1 MAKTKQPKS
10 PGIARWILERII
22 QSGIRYGALGDL
34 EEQFL
39 HKYRTC
45 SPFKARLSYWLQI
58 PAALPGFF
66 KNTLYWSFAMTGNYL
81 RLFFRLMK
89 KHKGYSFINFAGLT
103 LGIGI
108 FMMILLFVQ
117 HELSIDKHHENSDRI
132 YRVQGEN
139 GRQLSTA
146 PAVGKWIA
154 ENIIEAEKVVRFKF
168 RHDYLAKYR
177 PDNDPSRE
185 KTIVVRDFGWA
196 DPTVFDIFSF
206 PLIAGNPG
214 TALQD
219 PFALVLTE
227 SVAQRLFGSENP
239 LGKTIEIN
247 NRHEYHVT
255 AVIEDLKRTHLRFDV
270 LAPFANLGKIIG
282 QSELDSFDSW
292 NLATFVLLP
301 ENHDTA
307 AVAGKITDLFHDRLK
322 ELWNVDFVFDL
333 FPLEDIFFAAGSSY
347 RNHGSRPLVFVFMAV
362 AVFILLIACVNF
374 LNLSTARASLRAK
387 EVGIKKVV
395 GSTRKRLIIQFLG
408 ESVLFS
414 IISLVAAVGL
424 ASLFLPE
431 FNRLMQRSL
440 SMDYFFDP
448 LILLVFTAG
457 TVLVGILAGIYPAFY
472 LSAFRPVSV
481 LKGERT
487 KGIRSGI
494 FRKVLISFQFT
505 VSIILIIATLVVFK
519 QIQYIRNKDLGFQK
533 EHIVYMEI
541 ARNRDIRDNKQ
552 AFKDRLMQHPR
563 IQNVTYSQGRPGLVY
578 NWEGFEHKGVRN
590 GYAIFTVDPDYVD
603 VYGLEILAGR
613 NFSREMST
621 DPYRTCLLNEAA
633 VRRLGLENPVGTI
646 LRHDDLGGSSFP
658 VKDVEIIGVVR
669 DFHYQSLRYEIHPMM
684 FGWNDPWLWMVS
696 VKIAAER
703 VPETLVHIEKTW
715 KEFSPGFPLDFH
727 FIDDLV
733 DSQYRN
739 EERLAKTIGYFA
751 ALGIFI
757 ACLGLFGL
765 ASFLAEQRTKEI
777 GVRKV
782 LGASVGGILMLLSKE
797 FSKWVLAGNIVAWP
811 LAYYASN
818 IWLADFAYRTDIGVW
833 PFLTAAVIALI
844 VAVMTVGYRSI
855 RAATTNPVDS
865 LRYE

>member
-1 MAKTKQPKS
+1 VTKKLKP
-10 PGIARWILERII
+10 PRLARWILERII

-39 HKYRTC
+39 GNFHTG
-45 SPFKARLSYWLQI
+45 SLFKAQLRYWLQI
-58 PAALPGFF
+58 PAALPAFF
-66 KNTLYWSFAMTGNYL
+66 KNTLYWSFTMTGNYL
-81 RLFFRLMK
+81 RVFFRLIK
-89 KHKGYSFINFAGLT
+89 KHKGFSFINFAGLT

-117 HELSIDKHHENSDRI
+117 HELSIDKHHENSGRI

-139 GRQLSTA
+139 GRQLSMA
-146 PAVGKWIA
+146 PAVGKGIA

-168 RHDYLAKYR
+168 RHDYLVKYR
-177 PDNDPSRE
+177 PHNDPTRQR
-185 KTIVVRDFGWA
+185 TIVVRDFGWS
-196 DPTVFDIFSF
+196 DPTVFDVFSF
-206 PLIAGNPG
+206 PPITGDFG
-214 TALQD
+214 TALDD

-227 SVAQRLFGSENP
+227 SVAQHLFGSENP
-239 LGKTIEIN
+239 IGKTLEVN
-247 NRHEYHVT
+247 NRFEYHVT
-255 AVIEDLKRTHLRFDV
+255 AVIEDLKRTHVRFDV
-270 LAPFANLGKIIG
+270 LAPFENLGKIID

-301 ENHDTA
+301 ENHNTA
-307 AVAGKITDLFHDRLK
+307 AVAGKITALFRDRIK

-333 FPLEDIFFAAGSSY
+333 FPLEDIFFSAGSSF
-347 RNHGSRPLVFVFMAV
+347 RNHGSRSLVFVFMAV

-374 LNLSTARASLRAK
+374 LNLSTAKASLRAK

-395 GSTRKRLIIQFLG
+395 GSTRKSLVIQFLG

-414 IISLVAAVGL
+414 LISFAAAGGL

-431 FNRLMQRSL
+431 FNRLMQRRL
-440 SMDYFFDP
+440 SMDYFADP
-448 LILLVFTAG
+448 LILLVFIAG
-457 TVLVGILAGIYPAFY
+457 AVLVGILAGIYPAFY

-494 FRKVLISFQFT
+494 SRKVLISFQFT
-505 VSIILIIATLVVFK
+505 VSITLIIATLIVLK
-519 QIQYIRNKDLGFQK
+519 QIQYIKNKDLGFQK

-552 AFKDRLMQHPR
+552 AFKNRLMQYPLIR
-563 IQNVTYSQGRPGLVY
+563 NVTYSQGRPGLVY
-578 NWEGFEHKGVRN
+578 NWEGFEYQGNRN

-603 VYGLEILAGR
+603 VYGLEILDGR

-633 VRRLGLENPVGTI
+633 VRRLDLENPVGTI

-658 VKDVEIIGVVR
+658 VKDVEVIGIVR
-669 DFHYQSLRYEIHPMM
+669 DFHYQTLRYAIQPMM

-703 VPETLVHIEKTW
+703 VPETLAHIEKTW
-715 KEFSPGFPLDFH
+715 KEFSPGFPFDFH
-727 FIDDLV
+727 FVDDLV
-733 DSQYRN
+733 DSQYKN

-751 ALGIFI
+751 VLGIFI

-777 GVRKV
+777 GIRKI
-782 LGASVGGILMLLSKE
+782 LGASVGGILLLLSKE
-797 FSKWVLAGNIVAWP
+797 FSKWVVAGNIVAWP
-811 LAYYASN
+811 LAYYAMN

-833 PFLTAAVIALI
+833 PFLAAAAIALAI
-844 VAVMTVGYRSI
+844 AVMTVSYRSL
-855 RAATTNPVDS
+855 RAATVNPIDS

>member
-1 MAKTKQPKS
+1 
-10 PGIARWILERII
+10 
-22 QSGIRYGALGDL
+22 
-34 EEQFL
+34 
-39 HKYRTC
+39 
-45 SPFKARLSYWLQI
+45 
-58 PAALPGFF
+58 
-66 KNTLYWSFAMTGNYL
+66 MTGNFL
-81 RLFFRLMK
+81 RVFFRLIK

-117 HELSIDKHHENSDRI
+117 QELSIDKHHENSDRI

-139 GRQLSTA
+139 GRQLSMA

-154 ENIIEAEKVVRFKF
+154 ENILEAEKVVRFKF
-168 RHDYLAKYR
+168 RHDYLVKYQ
-177 PDNDPSRE
+177 PKNDPTRE
-185 KTIVVRDFGWA
+185 RTTIVRDFGWS
-196 DPTVFDIFSF
+196 DPTVFDVFSF
-206 PLIAGNPG
+206 PLIAGDPG
-214 TALQD
+214 TAFED

-227 SVAQRLFGSENP
+227 SVAQRLFGSEDP
-239 LGKTIEIN
+239 IGKTLEVN
-247 NRHEYHVT
+247 NRYEYHVT

-301 ENHDTA
+301 KNHDTA
-307 AVAGKITDLFHDRLK
+307 AVAGKITDLFHERLK
-322 ELWNVDFVFDL
+322 ELMNVDFVFDL

-347 RNHGSRPLVFVFMAV
+347 RNHGSRTLVFVFMAV

-387 EVGIKKVV
+387 EVGIKKVI
-395 GSTRKRLIIQFLG
+395 GSTRRRLIIQFLG
-408 ESVLFS
+408 ESVLYSLISFTAA
-414 IISLVAAVGL
+414 IGLVSLV
-424 ASLFLPE
+424 LPE

-440 SMDYFFDP
+440 SMDYFYNP
-448 LILLVFTAG
+448 LIMLIFISGTA
-457 TVLVGILAGIYPAFY
+457 LVGILAGIYPAFY

-505 VSIILIIATLVVFK
+505 VTIILIIATLVVIK

-552 AFKDRLMQHPR
+552 AFKDWLMQHPL
-563 IQNVTYSQGRPGLVY
+563 IQNVTYSQGRPGFVA
-578 NWEGFEHKGVRN
+578 NWEGFEHNGVRD

-613 NFSREMST
+613 NFSRERTT

-633 VRRLGLENPVGTI
+633 VFRLGLENPVGTI

-658 VKDVEIIGVVR
+658 VNDVEVIGVVR
-669 DFHYQSLRYEIHPMM
+669 DFHYQTLRNEIQPMM
-684 FGWNDPWLWMVS
+684 FGWNDPWLWMIS

-703 VPETLVHIEKTW
+703 VPETLAHIENTW
-715 KEFSPGFPLDFH
+715 KEFSPGFPFDFH

-733 DSQYRN
+733 GSQYRN

-765 ASFLAEQRTKEI
+765 ASFLAERRTKEI

-782 LGASVGGILMLLSKE
+782 LGASVGEILMLLS
-797 FSKWVLAGNIVAWP
+797 
-811 LAYYASN
+811 
-818 IWLADFAYRTDIGVW
+818 
-833 PFLTAAVIALI
+833 
-844 VAVMTVGYRSI
+844 
-855 RAATTNPVDS
+855 
-865 LRYE
+865 